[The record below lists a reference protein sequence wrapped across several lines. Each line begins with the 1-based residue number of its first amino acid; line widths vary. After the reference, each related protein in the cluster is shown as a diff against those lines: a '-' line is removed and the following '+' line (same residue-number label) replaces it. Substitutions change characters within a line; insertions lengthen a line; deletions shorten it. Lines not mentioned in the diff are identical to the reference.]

1 MNRSSLVIL
10 FVILGL
16 LLILSVINV
25 IAYRK
30 LLNTNGGVAY
40 WLNVLAVLV
49 ILIALIWIG
58 YEVIKSPKGAT
69 QS

>member
-10 FVILGL
+10 FLILGL

-25 IAYRK
+25 IAYRE
-30 LLNTNGGVAY
+30 LLNTNGGVTY
-40 WLNVLAVLV
+40 WLNVLAVLI
-49 ILIALIWIG
+49 ILVVLIWIG
-58 YEVIKSPKGAT
+58 YEVIKLSKSEK